1 MSARQF
7 AFVPSRQRKG
17 TMNKKL
23 AIVTVMP
30 FLLSACMTQNNY
42 QVTQEALRGS
52 PALRSD
58 FQRTCVNGTRQQPLA
73 NRQMM
78 AKLMNVS
85 VNSAPQ
91 TYCQRVT
98 RGIANGRIT
107 LADMRSGGR
116 GQMTP
121 NMVRVLQGR

>member
-1 MSARQF
+1 MH
-7 AFVPSRQRKG
+7 P
-17 TMNKKL
+17 KL
-23 AIVTVMP
+23 AVVAVLP

-58 FQRTCVNGTRQQPLA
+58 FQQTCIDGTRQQPLA
-73 NRQMM
+73 NRQAM

-85 VNSAPQ
+85 VNQAPR

-98 RGIANGRIT
+98 RGIANGRIK
-107 LADMRSGGR
+107 LSDMRSGGR
-116 GQMTP
+116 GSMTP